1 GADDAAAD
9 DADVAGRDT
18 GDSAEQDAAAAF
30 LLFEVGGADLDGEAA
45 GDLGH
50 GGEQGQGA
58 GAVLDGLVGDA
69 GDALFQQ
76 DVGEFL
82 ERGEVEVGK
91 EDEAVA
97 EVVVLLLDGFLD
109 LDDHL
114 GGAPE
119 VGGVANDFGADGL
132 VIVVGEAG
140 EMAGVVLDEHLVAG
154 FGEGLGSGW
163 SNADAG
169 FVIFNLFWDTDNHLL
184 KTSPEYRTQTGGFAR
199 RAGGQ
204 VTDGGVALPQR
215 ASSLGTRIRAVL

>member
-50 GGEQGQGA
+50 GGEEREGV

-69 GDALFQQ
+69 SDAPFQQ

-82 ERGEVEVGK
+82 ERGEVEVGE

-119 VGGVANDFGADGL
+119 VSGVADDFGADGL
-132 VIVVGEAG
+132 VVVVGEAG
-140 EMAGVVLDEHLVAG
+140 EVAGVVLDEHLVAG
-154 FGEGLGSGW
+154 LGEGLSPGGG
-163 SNADAG
+163 NADAA
-169 FVIFNLFWDTDNHLL
+169 FVILNLFGDTDNHSQ
-184 KTSPEYRTQTGGFAR
+184 KTSPEYPTQMGGFAR
-199 RAGGQ
+199 REA
-204 VTDGGVALPQR
+204 R
-215 ASSLGTRIRAVL
+215 E

>member
-1 GADDAAAD
+1 MAAL
-9 DADVAGRDT
+9 VPTMPPPMMQTLPGGTPGTPPRRT
-18 GDSAEQDAAAAF
+18 PRPPC

-50 GGEQGQGA
+50 GGEEREGA
-58 GAVLDGLVGDA
+58 GAVFDGLVGDA
-69 GDALFQQ
+69 GDALFEE

-82 ERGEVEVGK
+82 ERGEVQIGE

-97 EVVVLLLDGFLD
+97 EVVVLLFDGFLD

-119 VGGVANDFGADGL
+119 VGGVADDLGADGL

-140 EMAGVVLDEHLVAG
+140 ELAGVVFDEHLVAG
-154 FGEGLGSGW
+154 FGERFGAGG

-169 FVIFNLFWDTDNHLL
+169 FVIFNLFGDTDNHSQ

-199 RAGGQ
+199 RAGGW
-204 VTDGGVALPQR
+204 
-215 ASSLGTRIRAVL
+215 